1 MFETGYRIAADYE
14 LMLRVLTRLEAAGEG
29 AVRYLPRVLVRMRL
43 GGVSN
48 RSLRTVARKSWEDY
62 RALRVNGIGGLGAL
76 AWKNLSKLPQFV
88 RR

>member
-1 MFETGYRIAADYE
+1 VLA
-14 LMLRVLTRLEAAGEG
+14 RV
-29 AVRYLPRVLVRMRL
+29 RL

-48 RSLRTVARKSWEDY
+48 RSPRTVARKSWEDY
-62 RALRVNGIGGLGAL
+62 RALRANGVGGLGAL